1 MSEESWGDDAEAVA
15 PAPDAEVAEEE
26 LKWPIGF
33 ITILVLAALY
43 LGWRL
48 IQLLGRI
55 LDLIA

>member
-1 MSEESWGDDAEAVA
+1 MSEETRGDEADAAVA
-15 PAPDAEVAEEE
+15 GPAEVVEEE

-33 ITILVLAALY
+33 ITVLVLAALY

-48 IQLLGRI
+48 IQLLWRI

>member
-1 MSEESWGDDAEAVA
+1 MSDDTVGDSVDAVA
-15 PAPDAEVAEEE
+15 SSEVVEEE

-48 IQLLGRI
+48 IQGLGWVI
-55 LDLIA
+55 DQIA

>member
-1 MSEESWGDDAEAVA
+1 MSDEPVGDGADVA
-15 PAPDAEVAEEE
+15 ATASAGNVEEE

-55 LDLIA
+55 LDLMA

>member
-1 MSEESWGDDAEAVA
+1 MSEETIGDEAEIAA
-15 PAPDAEVAEEE
+15 PTDEE

-33 ITILVLAALY
+33 ITVLILAALY